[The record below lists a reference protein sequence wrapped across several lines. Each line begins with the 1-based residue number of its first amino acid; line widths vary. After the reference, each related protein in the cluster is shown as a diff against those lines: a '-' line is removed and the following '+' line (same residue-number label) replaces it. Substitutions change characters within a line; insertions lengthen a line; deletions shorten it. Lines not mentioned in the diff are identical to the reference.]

1 MARRYLIRKAKLTDV
16 KDIQR
21 LVNFYAKKNEMLPLS
36 LSELY
41 DNIRAFFVCESK
53 GKILGC
59 GALHV
64 SWEFL
69 GEIRS
74 LAVQRSAQRRG
85 IGAAIVRECLKEATC
100 LELEKVF
107 VLTYRPSFFES
118 LGFHRIDKFTLPH
131 KVWRECIKCVHFPDC
146 TEDALIMSV

>member
-1 MARRYLIRKAKLTDV
+1 MIRKAKLQDV
-16 KDIQR
+16 KKIQQ

-41 DNIRAFFVCESK
+41 DNIRNFYVYEK
-53 GKILGC
+53 KDRILGC

-64 SWEFL
+64 SWDRL

-74 LAVQRSAQRRG
+74 LVVQRSKQKKG
-85 IGAAIVRECLKEATC
+85 IGKRIVKICLREAKELG
-100 LELEKVF
+100 LEEVF
-107 VLTYRPSFFES
+107 VLTYKPEYFKKF
-118 LGFHRIDKFTLPH
+118 GFKDIDKYQLPH

-146 TEDALIMSV
+146 EEDALIKKFK

>member
-1 MARRYLIRKAKLTDV
+1 MLRKAKLSDV
-16 KDIQR
+16 KKIQR
-21 LVNFYAKKNEMLPLS
+21 LVNFYAKKDDMLPLS

-41 DNIRAFFVCESK
+41 DNIRAFYVYEKK

-64 SWEFL
+64 SWDRL

-74 LAVQRSAQRRG
+74 LAVQRSKRKRG
-85 IGAAIVRECLKEATC
+85 IGKKIVKMCLKEAKA
-100 LELEKVF
+100 LGLEKVF
-107 VLTYRPSFFES
+107 VLTYQPEYFRQF
-118 LGFHRIDKFTLPH
+118 GFKDIDKYQLPH

-146 TEDALIMSV
+146 KEDALIKNIK